1 MKLMKWVAQSAVLS
15 AALVA
20 SPVAADGLALGYF
33 MGPNHP
39 MNAAVFTPFAER
51 VSEVSGGEMT
61 IDLFPGGALNSAPP
75 RQYSSLLTGIMD
87 VAFALPGYT
96 TDLFPLTTAISSPGV
111 CDSAVACT
119 EALIRAQPALEDEY
133 DAKVLAIWANDP
145 PVLLTRDHPVRTVDD
160 MAGLTIRVTTSADAP
175 YLEALGASPVSQPAP
190 VVNQNLSNGVIDGV
204 MIDPGSI
211 RSFSLHEPANYVTT
225 GLPLSG
231 AAFILLMNRDAYNGL
246 SDQERAWID
255 EASGD
260 WLSRS
265 GGAGYAAGSAAG
277 MELAAEAGL
286 EIIALDGAGQ
296 ASFADAVAPALDVYL
311 ASDVGPGTGADA
323 LALFAE

>member
-1 MKLMKWVAQSAVLS
+1 MKMMKWAALS
-15 AALVA
+15 AMLVA
-20 SPVAADGLALGYF
+20 TPAASENLALGYF

-51 VSEVSGGEMT
+51 VAEVSGGEMT

-87 VAFALPGYT
+87 IAFALPGYT

-111 CDSAVACT
+111 CDSAEACT
-119 EALIRAQPALEDEY
+119 EALIRAQPALEAEY
-133 DAKVLAIWANDP
+133 DAKLLAIWANDP
-145 PVLLTRDHPVRTVDD
+145 PVLLTRDRPVRNVAD
-160 MAGLTIRVTTSADAP
+160 MAGMTIRVTTSADAP
-175 YLEALGASPVSQPAP
+175 YIEALGASPVSQPAP

-246 SDQERAWID
+246 SDQERAWLD

-277 MELAAEAGL
+277 MELAVEAGL
-286 EIIALDGAGQ
+286 EIIALDEAAQ
-296 ASFADAVAPALDVYL
+296 AEFADAVAPALGAYL
-311 ASDVGPGTGADA
+311 ASSVGSGTGADA
-323 LALFAE
+323 LNLFAE